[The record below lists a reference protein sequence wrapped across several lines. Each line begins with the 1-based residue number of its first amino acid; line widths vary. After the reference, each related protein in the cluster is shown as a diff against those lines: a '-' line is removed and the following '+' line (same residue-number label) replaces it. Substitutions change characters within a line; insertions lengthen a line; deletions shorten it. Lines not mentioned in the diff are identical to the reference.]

1 MIGGRVI
8 APEGFLCLSKGAVY
22 HFLQSDSARNRVRL
36 ILFADDGNDVSAQ
49 LVTISAVE
57 FEEAL
62 ENDLLICDNS
72 SGIYPPWLEPVQGV
86 AIPHLESLRRSKK
99 ESYDQKVDRRYM
111 AIAELVSRFLEIL
124 ASDNPN
130 AIINAH
136 AKSQR
141 PQQNAGRLRFWFYSY
156 IIFGHNKW
164 ALLPKFHRIGG
175 WNRGDPSRVRKLGRP
190 SSKGRKFGYPVTA
203 DMKEKILSGFLK
215 FKSSYKTQESLYNVV
230 LTREFKCVVHIK
242 KDGTRVF
249 GHPEG
254 QPFPSQVQFKYWL
267 KKMISPDALARELKG
282 AHKKR
287 AQSGS
292 QGSFSE
298 RLTNVNQR
306 VEFDGYYISEK
317 LTGLTEGSAVD
328 SFCVVRAVCG
338 LSGAVVG
345 IGFSEGKENMAAYRM
360 ALFSMA
366 VDKVRF
372 GELFGMEIK
381 PGEWPCVGL
390 SGGVVFDR
398 GPGAGLKCEPEI
410 NWLGSFELTPVY
422 SGQSKA
428 TVESSH
434 PRDKKSFEQPTYF
447 HSKLNFVEMAKREI
461 FQVLW
466 DNHTSDAGRRMSEEM
481 LLTGFKPTP
490 HNIWNYLDSRCRNS
504 SIGMPFDTAVRTFL
518 TQHSA
523 MIQKDAVYFY
533 GRKYRSQA
541 LMNTRV
547 FDRVARNGAIKIT
560 AFAMTMCVRHI
571 WVEVEGVLFELDI
584 VRSASTLPGS
594 IDISLQDLKEI
605 DTMRRAGAAALREE
619 RPAMQQ
625 EYIDRFN
632 RNTGEEWGSGVRKL
646 GRAGKGAPAQRDI
659 ADYNRFRGQRNE

>member
-1 MIGGRVI
+1 MIGARVI
-8 APEGFLCLSKGAVY
+8 APMGFLCLSKGTVY

-36 ILFADDGNDVSAQ
+36 ILFANDGRN
-49 LVTISAVE
+49 ISAHLITITTIE
-57 FEEAL
+57 FEDAL
-62 ENDLLICDNS
+62 EHGLLICENPD
-72 SGIYPPWLEPVQGV
+72 GLYPPWLEPVQGV
-86 AIPHLESLRRSKK
+86 AVPHLESRRKSTK

-111 AIAELVSRFLEIL
+111 AIAELAVRYAEIL
-124 ASDNPN
+124 ASDDPN
-130 AIINAH
+130 GVINAH
-136 AKSQR
+136 AKRQR

-175 WNRGDPSRVRKLGRP
+175 WNREDPSRVRKLGRP
-190 SSKGRKFGYPVTA
+190 SPKGRKFGYPVTT

-215 FKSSYKTQESLYNVV
+215 FKSSYKTQENLYNVV
-230 LTREFKCVVHIK
+230 LTREFKCVVHTK

-249 GHPEG
+249 AHPEG
-254 QPFPSQVQFKYWL
+254 QPFPSPVQFKYWL
-267 KKMISPDALARELKG
+267 KKMTNPDALARELRG

-287 AQSGS
+287 GQSGS
-292 QGSFSE
+292 QGSFAE
-298 RLTNVNQR
+298 RLSNVNQR

-317 LTGLTEGSAVD
+317 LSGLTEGSAVD

-366 VDKVRF
+366 MDKVKF

-381 PGEWPCVGL
+381 PGEWPCIGL
-390 SGGVVFDR
+390 SGSVVFDR

-434 PRDKKSFEQPTYF
+434 PRDKKSLEQPTYF
-447 HSKLNFVEMAKREI
+447 HSKLNVVQMAKREI
-461 FQVLW
+461 LQVLW
-466 DNHTSDAGRRMSEEM
+466 DNHTSDAGRRMTEEM

-490 HNIWNYLDSRCRNS
+490 HNIWTFLDSRCRNS

-523 MIQKDAVYFY
+523 MIHRDAVYFY

-541 LMNTRV
+541 LMNTRI
-547 FDRVARNGAIKIT
+547 FDRVARHGAIKIT
-560 AFAMTMCVRHI
+560 AFALTMCVRHI
-571 WVEVEGVLFELDI
+571 WVEVDGVLFELDFI
-584 VRSASTLPGS
+584 RSASTLPGS

-605 DTMRRAGAAALREE
+605 DVQRRAGAAALREE
-619 RPAMQQ
+619 RPAIQQ
-625 EYIDRFN
+625 DYMERFN
-632 RNTGEEWGSGVRKL
+632 RNTGEEWGGGERKL
-646 GRAGKGAPAQRDI
+646 GRAVKGASTQRDI